1 MSLITDHFGDG
12 MDPEIERSAWS
23 DVHEGRSM
31 GPRKTLN
38 IDRKS
43 VDILLGLLLPNL
55 FFHLLP
61 P

>member
-1 MSLITDHFGDG
+1 
-12 MDPEIERSAWS
+12 
-23 DVHEGRSM
+23 M